1 MAIRLVL
8 GLGITVVMFA
18 IAGRRFYWL
27 YSLIS
32 SGNPPCPP
40 VEGHPRA
47 DQGRVRRG
55 GRTEEA
61 APVDGPGLAH
71 SFTLWGFT
79 ILFLTIIEAYGVPVP
94 ARLPHS
100 PDRQHRGHRVPRGL
114 LRRGRGGLPDGLR
127 RHPGE
132 ALAQPREPPVAVL
145 RLPHRRG
152 MAGPADDLRGHRLAA
167 ALPGRPG
174 EHRLLPL
181 RPVGLRLP
189 RPGRV
194 LDPLGTHVNSII
206 ETIALLANIAII
218 TGFLVFVS
226 YSKHLH
232 IFLAPI
238 NVATSRRP
246 RALGALAS
254 TPDMSMEDVGE
265 EDEVVFGAGRIEDFS
280 WKQLLDMATCTEC
293 GRCQSQC
300 PAWNTGKPLSP
311 KLLIMDLRDNLFA
324 SADRV
329 MAGTGLPAPRWR
341 TSSLRSS
348 TPTCCGPAP
357 RAAPV
362 SSSARWTSST
372 STPSSTCAA
381 TRC

>member
-1 MAIRLVL
+1 M
-8 GLGITVVMFA
+8 
-18 IAGRRFYWL
+18 
-27 YSLIS
+27 
-32 SGNPPCPP
+32 
-40 VEGHPRA
+40 
-47 DQGRVRRG
+47 
-55 GRTEEA
+55 
-61 APVDGPGLAH
+61 
-71 SFTLWGFT
+71 
-79 ILFLTIIEAYGVPVP
+79 
-94 ARLPHS
+94 
-100 PDRQHRGHRVPRGL
+100 
-114 LRRGRGGLPDGLR
+114 
-127 RHPGE
+127 
-132 ALAQPREPPVAVL
+132 
-145 RLPHRRG
+145 
-152 MAGPADDLRGHRLAA
+152 
-167 ALPGRPG
+167 
-174 EHRLLPL
+174 
-181 RPVGLRLP
+181 
-189 RPGRV
+189 
-194 LDPLGTHVNSII
+194 I
-206 ETIALLANIAII
+206 ETVALLANIAII

-232 IFLAPI
+232 IFMAPI

-329 MAGTGLPAPRWR
+329 MANEPRRRRRGRRPW
-341 TSSLRSS
+341 SPRSS
-348 TPTCCGPAP
+348 TPTSCGRAP
-357 RAAPV
+357 PAAPA
-362 SSSARWTSST
+362 SRSARWTSST